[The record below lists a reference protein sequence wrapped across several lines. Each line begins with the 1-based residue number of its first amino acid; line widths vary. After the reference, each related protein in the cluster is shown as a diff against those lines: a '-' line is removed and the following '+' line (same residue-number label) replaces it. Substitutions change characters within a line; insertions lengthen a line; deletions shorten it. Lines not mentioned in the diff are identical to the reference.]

1 MDKVSIVVKHRDVT
15 GTRAAKR
22 LRRDGLIP
30 GVLYGH
36 GKDAALITVEP
47 HQLRD
52 ALNTGAGMHAVLDV
66 TFEGQKR
73 AHKAIVKELELDRVK
88 NHVIHVD
95 LQEIRL
101 DETIESMVTVRFEGE
116 SKGVKMGGLLDE
128 SVREVTVKGM
138 VTDIPEHLVVDI
150 SDLSLGDTA
159 TVADLQVPDG
169 IEVLDAPDE
178 VLCSVL
184 SPRKAEAAL
193 EEIEEAAEARRRR
206 RARGRGQGR
215 EGGGRR
221 GVTPVTR
228 RAA

>member
-1 MDKVSIVVKHRDVT
+1 MDKVSIVVQHRDVT

-22 LRRDGLIP
+22 LRRAGLIP

-36 GKDAALITVEP
+36 GKDAVLITVEP

-73 AHKAIVKELELDRVK
+73 PHKAIVKELELDRVK

-128 SVREVTVKGM
+128 SVREVMVKGI
-138 VTDIPEHLVVDI
+138 VTDIPEHLLVDI
-150 SDLSLGDTA
+150 SELSLGDTA
-159 TVADLQVPDG
+159 TVADLQVPEG

-193 EEIEEAAEARRRR
+193 EEIEEAAEA
-206 RARGRGQGR
+206 
-215 EGGGRR
+215 
-221 GVTPVTR
+221 V
-228 RAA
+228 AAAAAEPEVVGKLEKEEAAEE